1 VSGSET
7 SDKSTAVSAVSAV
20 SAAADAAPEPADTAG
35 ADPAGADTAGAD
47 TAGAAATASPWND
60 PRMPWNGRP
69 RKVDIL
75 CWAAIMLS
83 AVYYYALLPFRAHL
97 VGTHPVWSELLNG
110 STESIIAAAAFA
122 RIGHGT
128 LIVAFIAA
136 LPGLIKF
143 DWLYWWA
150 GRLWG
155 DKFILLLSG
164 KSKRG
169 TKYMDRVHRWGR
181 KFTYPAVIL
190 SPFMPLAAVIFVLA
204 GWSGMRLITFLLLD
218 LVGNMLWAGLLC
230 GLGYALGHHA
240 VVIAEQIS
248 HYGLWVTIGLVVVIM
263 FFQIRSQ
270 RGMMR
275 VAREEAVALH
285 EDAAAHREDPAAG
298 QVAGPP
304 AGRATT
310 GQPVADGDGS

>member
-7 SDKSTAVSAVSAV
+7 SDTSTAVPAE
-20 SAAADAAPEPADTAG
+20 AADAAG
-35 ADPAGADTAGAD
+35 ADGVTADGAVVDSAVGDGSVADGAVAD
-47 TAGAAATASPWND
+47 GAAAPVSPWND

-69 RKVDIL
+69 RKVDII
-75 CWAAIMLS
+75 CWAAIILS
-83 AVYYYALLPFRAHL
+83 GIYYYALLPFRAHL
-97 VGTHPVWSELLNG
+97 LGTHPVLSEVLNG
-110 STESIIAAAAFA
+110 STEAIIAAAAFA
-122 RIGHGT
+122 RVGHGT
-128 LIVAFIAA
+128 LAVAFIAA

-150 GRLWG
+150 GKLWG
-155 DKFILLLSG
+155 DRFILLLSG

-218 LVGNMLWAGLLC
+218 LVGNMIWAGLLC

-240 VVIAEQIS
+240 VVVAEQIS
-248 HYGLWVTIGLVVVIM
+248 HYGLWVTIALVVVIM

-275 VAREEAVALH
+275 VAREEA
-285 EDAAAHREDPAAG
+285 EDLSAAGRSAVQTVTEHSAAG
-298 QVAGPP
+298 QAAAGSSVAE
-304 AGRATT
+304 
-310 GQPVADGDGS
+310 DDGS

>member
-7 SDKSTAVSAVSAV
+7 SDTSTAVPAE
-20 SAAADAAPEPADTAG
+20 AADAAG
-35 ADPAGADTAGAD
+35 ADGVTADGAVADGAVAD
-47 TAGAAATASPWND
+47 SAAAPVSPWND

-69 RKVDIL
+69 RKVDII
-75 CWAAIMLS
+75 CWAAIILS
-83 AVYYYALLPFRAHL
+83 GIYYYALLPFRAHL
-97 VGTHPVWSELLNG
+97 LGTHPVLSEVLNG
-110 STESIIAAAAFA
+110 STEAIIAAAAFA

-128 LIVAFIAA
+128 LAVAFIAA

-150 GRLWG
+150 GKLWG
-155 DKFILLLSG
+155 DRFILLLSG

-204 GWSGMRLITFLLLD
+204 GWSGMRLITFLVLD
-218 LVGNMLWAGLLC
+218 LVGNMIWAGLLC

-240 VVIAEQIS
+240 VVVAEQIS
-248 HYGLWVTIGLVVVIM
+248 HYGLWVTIALVVVIM

-275 VAREEAVALH
+275 VAREEAEDLSAAGRSAVQTVAEH
-285 EDAAAHREDPAAG
+285 SAAG
-298 QVAGPP
+298 QAAAGSSVAEND
-304 AGRATT
+304 
-310 GQPVADGDGS
+310 VS